1 MGPQGPATA
10 IPPMPP
16 QIAAQQQPNAA
27 PMFQAMGAMGGGGLP
42 DPISVLETQMAKLES
57 WAAETAPLLT
67 QVNPALA
74 TLLVPVAQ
82 AGKAMQSE
90 IANLKQ
96 RMSGPSPQVQ
106 GSVPP
111 NVPGNIPGARPAM

>member
-1 MGPQGPATA
+1 MTA

-16 QIAAQQQPNAA
+16 AIAAQQQQSP
-27 PMFQAMGAMGGGGLP
+27 QAMAANFGQMGSSLP
-42 DPISVLETQMAKLES
+42 NPIEVLKAQMAKLEQ

-67 QVNPALA
+67 QVNPSLG
-74 TLLVPVAQ
+74 TLMVPIAQ

-90 IANLKQ
+90 IASLEQ
-96 RMSGPSPQVQ
+96 RTAGPSPQVQ

-111 NVPGNIPGARPAM
+111 TLPGNMPGARPAM

>member
-1 MGPQGPATA
+1 MSPSMGPMGPATA
-10 IPPMPP
+10 VPPLPP
-16 QIAAQQQPNAA
+16 GIAAQQQPAA
-27 PMFQAMGAMGGGGLP
+27 QTFQAMGSALP
-42 DPISVLETQMAKLES
+42 DPIAVLETQMAKLEQ

-74 TLLVPVAQ
+74 TLLVPIAQ
-82 AGKAMQSE
+82 SGKAMQSE

-96 RMSGPSPQVQ
+96 RMSGPSPQVT
-106 GSVPP
+106 GSNPP

>member
-1 MGPQGPATA
+1 MSPSMGPQGPATA

-27 PMFQAMGAMGGGGLP
+27 PMFAQMGASIP
-42 DPISVLETQMAKLES
+42 DPVSVLETQMAKLEQ

-67 QVNPALA
+67 QVNPALG
-74 TLLVPVAQ
+74 TLMVPIAQ

-90 IANLKQ
+90 IQNLKQ

>member
-1 MGPQGPATA
+1 MSPGMATA
-10 IPPMPP
+10 APPLPP
-16 QIAAQQQPNAA
+16 GIQAQAQQPAAQT
-27 PMFQAMGAMGGGGLP
+27 FQAMGSALP
-42 DPISVLETQMAKLES
+42 DPIAVLETQMAKLEQ

-67 QVNPALA
+67 QVNPALG
-74 TLLVPVAQ
+74 TLLVPIAQ

-90 IANLKQ
+90 IANLKN